1 MIENQLGDNDKV
13 YGTFDLN
20 EVMSEFPPDPESNS
34 LRRAEILVKTDTL
47 RVVLITMLKGSR
59 LHDHTA
65 PGPITIQVLKGRMN
79 VSVED
84 ASQELAPGEMLALGP
99 GVVHAVEAVE
109 EGAFLLTIAH
119 LSRIPDQG
127 GDQDVPPGL

>member
-13 YGTFDLN
+13 YGTFNLN
-20 EVMSEFPPDPESNS
+20 EVMVEFAPDPESAA

-47 RVVLITMLKGSR
+47 RVVLITMLKGGR

-65 PGPITIQVLKGRMN
+65 PGPITIHVLKGKMQ
-79 VSVED
+79 VSIEGVAQTLGEG
-84 ASQELAPGEMLALGP
+84 ELVSMAP
-99 GVVHAVEAVE
+99 GVVHAVEGVE
-109 EGAFLLTIAH
+109 DGAFLLTIAH

-127 GDQDVPPGL
+127 GDESVPPAL

>member
-20 EVMSEFPPDPESNS
+20 EVMTEFPPDPDSRS
-34 LRRAEILVKTDTL
+34 LRRAEILVKTDTI
-47 RVVLITMLKGSR
+47 RVVLITMLKGSK

-65 PGPITIQVLKGRMN
+65 PGPITIQVLKGKMN

-84 ASQELAPGEMLALGP
+84 AAQVLDAGEMVAIGP
-99 GVVHAVEAVE
+99 GIVHAVEAVE

-127 GDQDVPPGL
+127 GDQDIPAGQ

>member
-1 MIENQLGDNDKV
+1 MIENLLGDNDKV

-20 EVMSEFPPDPESNS
+20 AVMSEFPPDPDSAS

-47 RVVLITMLKGSR
+47 RVVLITMLRGSK
-59 LHDHTA
+59 LHDHSA

-84 ASQELAPGEMLALGP
+84 ASQVLNPGEMVGIGP
-99 GVVHAVEAVE
+99 GVIHAVEAVE

>member
-20 EVMSEFPPDPESNS
+20 EVMNEFPPDPNSQS

-65 PGPITIQVLKGRMN
+65 PGPITIQVLKGSMN
-79 VSVED
+79 VSVES
-84 ASQELAPGEMLALGP
+84 ASQVLTPGEMVALGP

-127 GDQDVPPGL
+127 GNDDIPAMR

>member
-1 MIENQLGDNDKV
+1 MIENRLGDNDKV
-13 YGTFDLN
+13 YGTFDLKA
-20 EVMSEFPPDPESNS
+20 VMNEFPPDPGSAS

-47 RVVLITMLKGSR
+47 RVVLITMLRGGK
-59 LHDHTA
+59 LNEHTA
-65 PGPITIQVLKGRMN
+65 PGPITIQVLEGQMN

-84 ASQELAPGEMLALGP
+84 ASQVLAAGEMVAIGP

-109 EGAFLLTIAH
+109 DGAFLLTIAH

-127 GDQDVPPGL
+127 GDEDVPRGL